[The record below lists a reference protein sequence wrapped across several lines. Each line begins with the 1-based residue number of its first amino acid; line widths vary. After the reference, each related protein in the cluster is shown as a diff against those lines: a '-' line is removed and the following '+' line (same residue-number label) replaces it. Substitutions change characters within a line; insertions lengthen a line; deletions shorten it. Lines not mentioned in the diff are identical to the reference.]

1 MKKLL
6 LLSIVAALFILGCN
20 NQGKK
25 NITSTKNMNR
35 AWLDSIIKTS
45 DSTYS
50 KPYKR
55 ADFVTAV
62 FYVNKKDSSVCQV
75 MKDSADSIR
84 QIIIAKNN
92 VRTFY
97 GQYYANG
104 GLQAELPLDNFGQ
117 YHGTGTFY
125 YEDGKVQSTGSYSH
139 GLKNG
144 EWKVYNEKGEVT
156 ATDTYDKNGQQISH
170 TGTP

>member
-1 MKKLL
+1 MKKIFLL
-6 LLSIVAALFILGCN
+6 GAVSIVLILGCVD
-20 NQGKK
+20 KSK
-25 NITSTKNMNR
+25 RNITSTKNINR
-35 AWLDSIIKTS
+35 VWLDSIIKNS
-45 DSTYS
+45 DSSYS
-50 KPYKR
+50 KPYR
-55 ADFVTAV
+55 RPDFVTAV

-75 MKDSADSIR
+75 MKDSANSIR
-84 QIIIAKNN
+84 QIIIAKND

-97 GQYYANG
+97 GQYYPNG

-125 YEDGKVQSTGSYSH
+125 YEDGSVQSTGTFNH

-144 EWKVYNEKGEVT
+144 EWKVYNEKGAVT

-170 TGTP
+170 TDKP